1 MLSWLA
7 KKILTR
13 NYERLRGGDYRPLLR
28 LDAKDV
34 RFRFP
39 GNNSWATEIQGKR
52 DLERWLQRF
61 VASGLQIFAD
71 EIVVKGPPWN
81 TTVCLRGHDYLR
93 SPEGETVYENRYVI
107 WGHAKWGLLKDYE
120 VYEDTEKSRAL
131 DEYLAERGD
140 QIAAAYLETARAS
153 A

>member
-7 KKILTR
+7 KKVLTR
-13 NYERLRGGDYRPLLR
+13 NYERLRAGDYRPILR
-28 LDAKDV
+28 LDARDV

-39 GNNSWATEIQGKR
+39 GNNSWATELHGKR

-61 VASGLQIFAD
+61 VASGIQIHAD
-71 EIVVKGPPWN
+71 EIVAKGPPWN
-81 TTVCLRGHDYLR
+81 TTLCVRGHDYLR
-93 SPEGETVYENRYVI
+93 SPEGDTVYENRYVI

-120 VYEDTEKSRAL
+120 VYEDTEKSRKL

-140 QIAAAYLETARAS
+140 PVAIAYLERA
-153 A
+153 AA